1 MTRWLASTNER
12 SAMTMRTR
20 PRMIRPLAA
29 CGVILA
35 FVAVVLALHGR
46 VQAQAPRANQPSTKV
61 ELLFVQNATS
71 GSFDGKTL
79 TLKSVGPTLYFS
91 DRPERITGQLRTSE
105 FVGHWTKGADS
116 FASNPP
122 NATLSVFGAKEVNS
136 SVVVLT
142 NPKLDGN
149 TLSYT
154 VKILEGKPP
163 ASFKESSLFI
173 DIFGRWRMA
182 AMGMAVGETR
192 GYQEGEQA
200 RAPAPA
206 PAYSGCSGAGSRG
219 AAGARTRDDPDG
231 QPGRGR
237 GEAQRAQVAPQ
248 PGLDQP
254 GSVRRGL
261 QEAPRSDHP
270 VTTPATWRP
279 KAPRASERGRAVAL
293 DSAR

>member
-206 PAYSGCSGAGSRG
+206 PAPAYAPAP
-219 AAGARTRDDPDG
+219 AAPAPAPVA
-231 QPGRGR
+231 QP
-237 GEAQRAQVAPQ
+237 AP
-248 PGLDQP
+248 
-254 GSVRRGL
+254 
-261 QEAPRSDHP
+261 A
-270 VTTPATWRP
+270 PATTLT
-279 KAPRASERGRAVAL
+279 ASQAAAVAKL
-293 DSAR
+293 KELKSLLGQGLITQAQYDADSKKLVDQIIQ